1 MRASVIYGPGDVRS
15 EELPEPT
22 IIEPTDAIVRNAA
35 TWCLRGPTVGNTA
48 ASTRFQQPQP
58 FGHEY
63 CGVVEAVGDA
73 VTSVKPGQFVI
84 GSFFV
89 FRRHLSHTAATDFKP
104 LALQREFMVRV
115 PGRSKFGPD
124 G

>member
-1 MRASVIYGPGDVRS
+1 MRASVIYGPSDVRS

-35 TWCLRGPTVGNTA
+35 TCICGSDLWEYRGLNPIEH
-48 ASTRFQQPQP
+48 PQP

-63 CGVVEAVGDA
+63 CGVVEAVGGA

-84 GSFFV
+84 GSFFASDGTCGSLLQAASRPD
-89 FRRHLSHTAATDFKP
+89 RRS
-104 LALQREFMVRV
+104 
-115 PGRSKFGPD
+115 GR
-124 G
+124 